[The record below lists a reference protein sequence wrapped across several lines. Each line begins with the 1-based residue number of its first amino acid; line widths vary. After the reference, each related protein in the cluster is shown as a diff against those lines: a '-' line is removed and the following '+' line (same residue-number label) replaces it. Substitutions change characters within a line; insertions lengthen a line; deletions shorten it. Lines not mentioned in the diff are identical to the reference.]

1 MSYPIGASTYET
13 IMENLGGERKNSN
26 KDEEKLLEEEAGG
39 GSRANQPFHH
49 NRHRIIPSNVVKILV
64 PFTIVTLSCLL
75 LYRSTSAGKLFPNL
89 SYLKHGNFSAPNK
102 TIPSSSTE
110 KVVENSVEKVLEKA
124 AMANK
129 TVIIT
134 TLNAAWTSSGTIFDL
149 FLESFRIG
157 NQTEGLLKHVVVVA
171 LDKTA
176 YARCRELHPHCYSL
190 STDGVDFSGEAHFMS
205 QDYLKMMWR
214 RIDFLRLVLQMGYSF
229 IFTDADIMWLRQPFS
244 QFYPDTDFQ
253 IACDH
258 YWHESSDLRNSPNGG
273 FNYVKSNNRS
283 IEFYKF
289 WYKSREAFPG
299 KHDQDVLN
307 IIKNDPF
314 IKQIGLK
321 IRFLNTA
328 YFGGFCE
335 PSKDLN
341 LVRTMH
347 ANCCIGLDNKI
358 HDLKMVID
366 DWKKYMGLASNE
378 RTSRPQTWTVP
389 RRCG

>member
-1 MSYPIGASTYET
+1 MSYAIGASTYET
-13 IMENLGGERKNSN
+13 IMENLGGERKNSTN
-26 KDEEKLLEEEAGG
+26 NDEEKLVEEEAGG
-39 GSRANQPFHH
+39 CGGANLPLHH
-49 NRHRIIPSNVVKILV
+49 NRRRIIPSNVVTILV
-64 PFTIVTLSCLL
+64 LFTIVTLSCLL
-75 LYRSTSAGKLFPNL
+75 LYRSTSARQFFPNL
-89 SYLKHGNFSAPNK
+89 SYFKHGNFSA
-102 TIPSSSTE
+102 TSSPSSSM
-110 KVVENSVEKVLEKA
+110 VVENSVEKVLEKA
-124 AMANK
+124 AMANR

-134 TLNAAWTSSGTIFDL
+134 TLNAAWTRSGSIFDL

-176 YARCRELHPHCYSL
+176 YARCRELHPHCYAL
-190 STDGVDFSGEAHFMS
+190 TTVGVDFSGEAHFMS

-258 YWHESSDLRNSPNGG
+258 YWYDSSDLNNSPNGG

-307 IIKNDPF
+307 IIKFDPF

-321 IRFLNTA
+321 IRFLKTA

-341 LVRTMH
+341 LVCTMH

-358 HDLKMVID
+358 HDLKMVIG
-366 DWKKYMGLASNE
+366 DWKNYMGLASNE
-378 RTSRPQTWTVP
+378 RTSRPRTWTVP